1 MNKNNGI
8 RGTKSDPLDTSSNR
22 DSSSSNASLL
32 PTLSSSSPRSSLS
45 SAYNNNKL
53 ENVLILQGGGS
64 LGAFGCG
71 VFKALANN
79 NIKVDIIAGTSIGGI
94 NAAII
99 AGSKDAKH
107 PEHLLEQFW
116 LELSE
121 SFVDFDKVN
130 FSSSYLPTFVE
141 QLLLPPINYYHY
153 FHSGSSSKQEK
164 NYLTITNTNE
174 YAIKMKQLRSFYS
187 SAMFGNDKM
196 FKPRWRQETALT
208 DPDYFAPQ
216 NWTYMYDHRP
226 LVETLEKYIDYD
238 KLKPN
243 GNPNAPRLILTAVN
257 ILTAGP
263 LTFDSSKQQ
272 ITPKHILAT
281 SAYPLY
287 NFLWIEVEDGVYAWD
302 GSLLS
307 NTPLREVIDASPV
320 NDKRICIVENYPKRV
335 DTLPK
340 NLPEVYHRARDIM
353 FSDKTEHSVTM
364 SKAITRYLR
373 YIEELYQLI
382 ENNMDLTKVD
392 PKQLKRIRKKYKKYK
407 QERGAEIK
415 DIVYITRDE
424 PFPHMYENADFS
436 PETIKNSIKEGEM
449 KTIQALKGR

>member
-1 MNKNNGI
+1 MNKNNGK
-8 RGTKSDPLDTSSNR
+8 RGKKSDPPNTSSNR
-22 DSSSSNASLL
+22 DNSSSNASLL
-32 PTLSSSSPRSSLS
+32 PPPSSSLRSSLLS
-45 SAYNNNKL
+45 PTNNRL

-71 VFKALANN
+71 VFKTLANS
-79 NIKVDIIAGTSIGGI
+79 NIKLDIIAGTSIGGI

-107 PEHLLEQFW
+107 PELLLEQFW

-121 SFVDFDKVN
+121 SFVDFDKVTLP
-130 FSSSYLPTFVE
+130 SSASLPKFIE
-141 QLLLPPINYYHY
+141 KLLLVLPSNNYYYHHH
-153 FHSGSSSKQEK
+153 FPTASSEQE
-164 NYLTITNTNE
+164 NYSTIKANE
-174 YAIKMKQLRSFYS
+174 RAIKMKQLRSFYS
-187 SAMFGNDKM
+187 SAIFGNDKM

-208 DPDYFAPQ
+208 DPEYFAPQ
-216 NWTYMYDHRP
+216 NWTYMYDLAP
-226 LVETLEKYIDYD
+226 LVKTLEKYIDYN

-243 GNPNAPRLILTAVN
+243 GNPNARLILTAVN
-257 ILTAGP
+257 VLTADP

-272 ITPKHILAT
+272 ITSKHILAT

-287 NFLWIEVEDGVYAWD
+287 NFPWIEVEDGVYAWD
-302 GSLLS
+302 GGLLN

-320 NDKRICIVENYPKRV
+320 KDKRIFLVENYPKRV
-335 DTLPK
+335 NALPK

-353 FSDKTEHSVTM
+353 FSDKTVYNVRM
-364 SKAITRYLR
+364 SKVITLYLR

-382 ENNMDLTKVD
+382 ETLDLTEVD

-415 DIVYITRDE
+415 DIFYITRDE

-449 KTIQALKGR
+449 KTIQALKG